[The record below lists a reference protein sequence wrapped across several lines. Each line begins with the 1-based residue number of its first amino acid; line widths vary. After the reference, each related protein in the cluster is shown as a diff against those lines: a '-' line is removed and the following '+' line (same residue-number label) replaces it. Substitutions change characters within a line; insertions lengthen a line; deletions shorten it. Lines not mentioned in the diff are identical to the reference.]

1 MREIKF
7 RGKRINSGTMVFG
20 DLLNGIGAKYNKKYI
35 YPNVVLLPKDCH
47 IMDCYEVEPET
58 IGQYIGLKDNNKKD
72 IYEGD
77 IVNVDCSGISGA
89 MNDGIYVVSY
99 AVPDC
104 AFCLVQ
110 LDGKFAINFNECYD
124 YEVIGN
130 IYENP

>member
-7 RGKRINSGTMVFG
+7 RGWHEKLNRMIYGISVCNSYSSWI
-20 DLLNGIGAKYNKKYI
+20 DENGKSWIFEEN
-35 YPNVVLLPKDCH
+35 
-47 IMDCYEVEPET
+47 IM
-58 IGQYIGLKDNNKKD
+58 QYAGLKNNKGTE

-77 IVNVDCSGISGA
+77 IVNVYCSGISGA

-130 IYENP
+130 IYENPELLK